1 MTETFTPGMNVQVGD
16 EWVFACGQTVVDEN
30 GVESFCSGKTIQT
43 KEGSKFVSGQFDDN
57 GTFIP
62 GIVKKVGNHMEF
74 VPGVSIETKQ
84 GMQFVEGQVID
95 TEEHGPI
102 FMPGRTTYKPSGLA
116 EFVVADSIDEM
127 NFHAPPPPG
136 LVIDSHS
143 LEVSEQSLTV
153 FGNMVQTEFGIEF
166 YPEKIGEDNL
176 PEGKMIPGK
185 LIKTGNDTKFVPG
198 IWNAETKSFTP
209 GQVVK
214 NISTG
219 IEEFVPGQLVET
231 SAGLKFVPGQVK
243 LNYE

>member
-1 MTETFTPGMNVQVGD
+1 MTETFMAGQNVQVG
-16 EWVFACGQTVVDEN
+16 ENEFIFACGQTVVDEN

-74 VPGVSIETKQ
+74 VPGISIETKQ
-84 GMQFVEGQVID
+84 GMQFVEGQLVE
-95 TEEHGPI
+95 TEEHGQI
-102 FMPGRTTYKPSGLA
+102 FMPGKTNYKPSGLA
-116 EFVVADSIDEM
+116 EFVMADSIDEI
-127 NFHAPPPPG
+127 NFHAPPPTG

-143 LEVSEQSLTV
+143 LEVSESSLTV

-198 IWNAETKSFTP
+198 IVAESGFIP

-214 NISTG
+214 NLSTG
-219 IEEFVPGQLVET
+219 IEEFVPGQLVE
-231 SAGLKFVPGQVK
+231 SAAGLKFVPGQV
-243 LNYE
+243 